1 MTNPIR
7 VLYVDDDAGL
17 GRLLEKSLIARGMTV
32 IHVETSDE
40 ALVLLS
46 EQTFDAIALDHMLA
60 NETGLDIIAKIQKSS
75 APPPIIYVTG
85 SDDARVAVAA
95 LKAGAVDYVWKDLEG
110 HYRELVGE
118 AISSALEKERLQ
130 REKDEA
136 QRLVIEAR
144 DRAELLLRE
153 VNHRVANSLAL
164 VAAMTSM
171 QARAVQDEVTK
182 NALKETQVRISAVAA
197 IHRRL

>member
-1 MTNPIR
+1 M
-7 VLYVDDDAGL
+7 
-17 GRLLEKSLIARGMTV
+17 
-32 IHVETSDE
+32 
-40 ALVLLS
+40 
-46 EQTFDAIALDHMLA
+46 
-60 NETGLDIIAKIQKSS
+60 
-75 APPPIIYVTG
+75 TG

-182 NALKETQVRISAVAA
+182 NALKETQVRIYAVAA
-197 IHRRL
+197 IHRRLYTSSDIRFVELDA